1 MVMDERVVMVVG
13 ALGYALG
20 LNVPGPGR
28 LESSVARY
36 DGSPCG
42 PRTSQIRS
50 FPFITKAQQLAFD
63 GLAIVTTAAAAIISF
78 NKADIGKAPSLEI
91 SGGEE
96 CNRSGH
102 EINRAEEKKCPLR
115 LQD

>member
-1 MVMDERVVMVVG
+1 MVMCERVVMVVG
-13 ALGYALG
+13 ALGYAFG

-50 FPFITKAQQLAFD
+50 FPFITKAQHEAAAGVID
-63 GLAIVTTAAAAIISF
+63 TAAIAAVANINF
-78 NKADIGKAPSLEI
+78 NKADIGKAPRAGNQRR
-91 SGGEE
+91 GGM
-96 CNRSGH
+96 
-102 EINRAEEKKCPLR
+102 
-115 LQD
+115 